1 MENDGICFYL
11 VSSIHAT
18 MTGGVIYLKYEKTK
32 LDNSKNKS
40 GISFVENSAL
50 SRIDE
55 TVNHGLKCE
64 GLKICIFC
72 SLCFCKGSFSKCSV
86 IHIFK

>member
-50 SRIDE
+50 SRINK
-55 TVNHGLKCE
+55 TVKHGQN
-64 GLKICIFC
+64 F
-72 SLCFCKGSFSKCSV
+72 
-86 IHIFK
+86 